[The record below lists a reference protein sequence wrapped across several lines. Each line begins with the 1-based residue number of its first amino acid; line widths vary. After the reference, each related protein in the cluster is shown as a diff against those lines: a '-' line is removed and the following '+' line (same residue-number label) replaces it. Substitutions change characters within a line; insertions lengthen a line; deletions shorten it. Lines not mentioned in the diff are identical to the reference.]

1 MKREYSGVTKDNAIF
16 FTGVEVERTSAYGQ
30 MTLFVTGVQDI
41 NKIEELYNKHNCTHI
56 FFGANH
62 SLQLIM
68 DWKSQP
74 PTAILKTWEPMIEHF
89 LNKEIQCSLDIPITM
104 VEAVMA
110 SSFSK
115 HKNFIPQ
122 IRVPLPHILEMN
134 DNTMI
139 KLDDKGY
146 DQTNP
151 GVWTIKLKNLREN
164 NELTKWSEYTNDKEI
179 SNE

>member
-1 MKREYSGVTKDNAIF
+1 MKREYSGVTKNDATF
-16 FTGVEVERTSAYGQ
+16 FVGREVEHTSAHNKI
-30 MTLFVTGVQDI
+30 TLFVVGIQGV
-41 NKIEELYNKHNCTHI
+41 NKIEELYNKHNCEHI

-62 SLQLIM
+62 SLQLMI

-74 PTAILKTWEPMIEHF
+74 PTAILKNWEPMIEYF
-89 LNKEIQCSLDIPITM
+89 LNKGIQCSLDIPMAM
-104 VEAVMA
+104 VEAVMT

-139 KLDDKGY
+139 KLDDNGY

-151 GVWTIKLKNLREN
+151 GVWTINLKKLRESN
-164 NELTKWSEYTNDKEI
+164 KLTEWSEYTNDKEI